1 MIFKEKKTPTLLM
14 MPLANGWLAVH
25 KKYKNEYGTV
35 ICTEKGDTAEVVTDF
50 GEFSTERAEAVESAA
65 VMFFENNGV
74 KEITVDGEKLTREA
88 WREKEDAR
96 LNALHRTREDY
107 KNVLGK
113 PVHCVTDRPLGSAH
127 PRYPEMIYPVNY
139 GYVPGVMAGDNAEQ
153 DVYILG
159 PTEPFK
165 TFDGVV
171 IAVVHRFNDVEDKW
185 VAAEKTGVYTAE
197 EILKI
202 LDFQEKYYES
212 ELIL

>member
-1 MIFKEKKTPTLLM
+1 
-14 MPLANGWLAVH
+14 
-25 KKYKNEYGTV
+25 
-35 ICTEKGDTAEVVTDF
+35 
-50 GEFSTERAEAVESAA
+50 
-65 VMFFENNGV
+65 
-74 KEITVDGEKLTREA
+74 
-88 WREKEDAR
+88 
-96 LNALHRTREDY
+96 
-107 KNVLGK
+107 
-113 PVHCVTDRPLGSAH
+113 
-127 PRYPEMIYPVNY
+127 MIYPVNY

-159 PTEPFK
+159 PTEPLK

-212 ELIL
+212 ELFL